1 MTDEIPSRFPQQS
14 RSLFG
19 FMERRQSPRSSGEHP
34 VCETCQHTVEPF
46 LVNRCHGCNQY
57 AHRECR
63 ETMSIGVTWRVEM
76 CISCTSYVRQLLRIV
91 RATEARRFRGWDEYL
106 WFGSVIRACHNFGTM
121 PETDYRALNAVQ
133 TYIKDG
139 VANGLHIWQSHS
151 LASPTERGDPSPRGS
166 VVVRGNSPSPIGK
179 LLPAPPPQPMS
190 QGLPMPKAVS
200 EGASAEQG
208 ERFFLEVQVRFLHR
222 GRDQGNG
229 VKFQQVREQGEMEKL
244 TSLQRLGVMRR

>member
-1 MTDEIPSRFPQQS
+1 MFNQRVNLIIVKMTDEIPSRFPQQS

-34 VCETCQHTVEPF
+34 VCETCQHTVEPS

-76 CISCTSYVRQLLRIV
+76 CIRCTSYVRQLLRII
-91 RATEARRFRGWDEYL
+91 RATEARRFKGWDEDL
-106 WFGSVIRACHNFGTM
+106 WFGSVIRACHNVGTM
-121 PETDYRALNAVQ
+121 PESDYRALNAVQ

-139 VANGLHIWQSHS
+139 VASGLHVWQSHS

-166 VVVRGNSPSPIGK
+166 VVVRGNSPSPTGN
-179 LLPAPPPQPMS
+179 LLPAPPPQPIS

-200 EGASAEQG
+200 EGASAGQG
-208 ERFFLEVQVRFLHR
+208 
-222 GRDQGNG
+222 G
-229 VKFQQVREQGEMEKL
+229 VVPSGGSGPLPISGKG
-244 TSLQRLGVMRR
+244 SGQRRSSSR